1 MQNNWVDHYHLFSC
15 FLRDKNL
22 APVGFTA
29 GGLFL
34 LPACVWHQPSFNA
47 SLLSG
52 RLAGRCRRHYLI
64 SREPIYRPRGVKPVS
79 KVSTLSEEEISEI
92 IEMALSD
99 HTSFAQIET
108 RYGLRDKDV
117 KALMRRNLKRGSYEA
132 WRRRVRAFS
141 DRRATYK

>member
-1 MQNNWVDHYHLFSC
+1 MQNKRVNNYYLFSC

-22 APVGFTA
+22 TPFGFTV
-29 GGLFL
+29 GGPFF
-34 LPACVWHQPSFNA
+34 LPACVVYQPAFIFG
-47 SLLSG
+47 LLWG
-52 RLAGRCRRHYLI
+52 RLAGRCWCYYLRVHK
-64 SREPIYRPRGVKPVS
+64 SFYRPGGVKPVP
-79 KVSTLSEEEISEI
+79 KVITFSDEEISEI

-108 RYGLRDKDV
+108 LYGLRDKDV
-117 KALMRRNLKRGSYEA
+117 KALMRRNLKHGSYKA

>member
-1 MQNNWVDHYHLFSC
+1 MRNNWVIISYLFSC

-22 APVGFTA
+22 APFGFTA

-34 LPACVWHQPSFNA
+34 LPACVVHYPAFIF
-47 SLLSG
+47 SLVLG
-52 RLAGRCRRHYLI
+52 RLAGRCWCYYLRVHK
-64 SREPIYRPRGVKPVS
+64 SFYRPGGVKPVP
-79 KVSTLSEEEISEI
+79 KVITFSDEEISEI

-108 RYGLRDKDV
+108 LYGLRDKDV

-132 WRRRVRAFS
+132 WRRRLRAFS